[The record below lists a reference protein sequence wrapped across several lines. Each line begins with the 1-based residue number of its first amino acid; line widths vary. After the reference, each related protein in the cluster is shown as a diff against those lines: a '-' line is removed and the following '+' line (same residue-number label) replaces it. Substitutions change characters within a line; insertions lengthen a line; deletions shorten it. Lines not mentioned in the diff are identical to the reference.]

1 MVRHVGT
8 WDRRSDYARIVGL
21 VEGDNMLWKAEKG
34 LENKIETR
42 SGVQVP
48 RAFKDH
54 VKVLG
59 VEDEI
64 GFERSKAN
72 TDWYRETESLP
83 AFPVLSKDRLGLFLP
98 SSREEPRWVDE
109 ELLTLS

>member
-1 MVRHVGT
+1 MVAQKLDETLRHVIEVRPIEILLGRTEPEMVNTVMVRHVGT

-72 TDWYRETESLP
+72 TD
-83 AFPVLSKDRLGLFLP
+83 
-98 SSREEPRWVDE
+98 
-109 ELLTLS
+109 